1 VNNRVDAEDRQQRL
15 KDQIADPLMQI
26 TTTRFP
32 DLDNELQLLLDQLTE
47 QKEATAEEAVAA
59 ANLLL
64 ADLNTVLE
72 SMLDIETYNEIIEI
86 VRSLIEDQDDVIQET
101 RKQRRKAA
109 LDLIE

>member
-1 VNNRVDAEDRQQRL
+1 
-15 KDQIADPLMQI
+15 MQI